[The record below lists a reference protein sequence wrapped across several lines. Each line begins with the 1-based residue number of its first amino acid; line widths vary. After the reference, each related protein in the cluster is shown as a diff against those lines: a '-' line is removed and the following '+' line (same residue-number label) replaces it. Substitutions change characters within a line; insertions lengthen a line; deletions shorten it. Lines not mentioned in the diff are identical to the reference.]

1 MNILII
7 HAHNCN
13 RGDEAA
19 VKSMVDEILEKYPF
33 ANITISVE
41 APVFYPKM
49 SERVKQIIRFP
60 KWSSKIA
67 QVEYLLSFFCGSK
80 VSFTKEGR
88 NFITILKN
96 SDLVIHAPGGP
107 SIGDIYLEREWLYL
121 SRLDIVR
128 RLNIPYMFYAPS
140 MGPFYNEKN
149 NELRKKVLLG
159 AEKIILRDPI
169 SIKYLKEFLPEIK
182 VEQALDS
189 ALQHDID
196 KKSNEET
203 LNQYKTLNE
212 FINNHEKIIGITITD
227 LKWHP
232 KHKFNSAINNI
243 KSTFIKFIKD
253 RINEGYGIVFIPQL
267 YGEQNDIDLMN
278 EYMLDKHTFMV
289 EANKECY
296 DSYFQQYLIGK
307 LYAVVGMR
315 YHSNIFSAKMGTP
328 FVSVSYEQKM
338 EGFMNSIGLNN
349 YCISFENL
357 SYDKLNEKFSMLEKN
372 YILYKEKLNQM
383 HEYMKNESYKSTK
396 VVIDILEKHKVNGK
410 K

>member
-1 MNILII
+1 MNILVI
-7 HAHNCN
+7 HAHTSN

-19 VKSMVDEILEKYPF
+19 VKSMVDEIILKYPM
-33 ANITISVE
+33 ANIVISTETPTI
-41 APVFYPKM
+41 YPKM
-49 SERVKQIIRFP
+49 SKTVKQIIRYP
-60 KWSSKIA
+60 KCGSKIA
-67 QVEYLLSFFCGSK
+67 QIEYLLSFFSGGK
-80 VSFTKEGR
+80 ISFTKEGR

-107 SIGDIYLEREWLYL
+107 SIGDIYLEHEWLYL

-140 MGPFYNEKN
+140 MGPFYNKKN
-149 NELRKKVLLG
+149 DKLRKKVLLG
-159 AEKIILRDPI
+159 AKKIILRDPI
-169 SIKYLKEFLPEIK
+169 SIRYLKEFLPEIK

-196 KKSNEET
+196 KKYNEEI
-203 LNQYKTLNE
+203 LNQYTELNK
-212 FINNHEKIIGITITD
+212 FIDEHEKIIGLTITD
-227 LKWHP
+227 LTWHP
-232 KHKFNSAINNI
+232 KHKFNPAINNI
-243 KSTFIKFIKD
+243 KPVFTKFIKE

-289 EANKECY
+289 EANKACY

-396 VVIDILEKHKVNGK
+396 AVIDILEKHKVNGK